1 MREHLKVLGWL
12 YAASG
17 AVVLLVA
24 VVLGTLFGVAGVAA
38 GGAEGG
44 ALIGGIGL
52 AFAVFIAA
60 LGIPSL
66 ICGWGLL
73 NYKPWARVL
82 GIILSALQLANFPI
96 GTAIGGYGLWVLLND
111 EARRMLEAGDP
122 RYRQVPA
129 GW

>member
-1 MREHLKVLGWL
+1 MRDHLKILGWL

-17 AVVLLVA
+17 AVVLLLA
-24 VVLGTLFGVAGVAA
+24 VVLGTLFGVAGVVA

-82 GIILSALQLANFPI
+82 GIVLSALQLANFPV

-111 EARRMLEAGDP
+111 ETRRMLEPGDP
-122 RYRQVPA
+122 RYRQLGA

>member
-1 MREHLKVLGWL
+1 MRDHLKILGWL

-17 AVVLLVA
+17 AVVLLLA
-24 VVLGTLFGVAGVAA
+24 VVLGTLFGVAGVVA

-82 GIILSALQLANFPI
+82 GIVLSALQLANFPV

-122 RYRQVPA
+122 RYRQVGA